1 MKTVVKIA
9 LTAITGM
16 LLPVLSQAQG
26 DTGGGLADNIN
37 SLQSVLDQLYGEMI
51 PLCSSLIGVGR
62 GIAGFAALW
71 YIAASVWRHLSN
83 AEPIDF
89 YPLFRPFVIGF
100 AILVFPAVI
109 NLINGVMQ
117 PTVTATSAM
126 VTGSDEAI
134 AALLQQKQD
143 AIKQTDTWQMY
154 VGDSGNGDKDKWYQ
168 YTHPG
173 ETSSGEGF
181 FEGIGDDIKFAMAKT
196 SYSFRNSIKEWMSEV
211 LQVLFAAAALCINT
225 IRTFNLII
233 LSILGPLSFGL
244 SVFDGFHH
252 TLRHW
257 LARYIN
263 IFLWL
268 PIANLFG
275 AVIGKIQEN
284 MLQIDLQQIAQQGD
298 TFFSSTDM
306 GYLIFMVI
314 GIIGYFTVPSI
325 ANNVLWVGGGEAL
338 TGKATALAMGA
349 AGGAVSGAVTAA
361 GMTAERMGSGAQNI
375 INAPGNIRAG
385 YNEQPT
391 GQGLAAGMGR
401 GYGHASEYLHNKLSG
416 NKQND

>member
-1 MKTVVKIA
+1 MKMCVRFFLMFITVSA
-9 LTAITGM
+9 
-16 LLPVLSQAQG
+16 LPVLSMAQ
-26 DTGGGLADNIN
+26 TSGLASDIN
-37 SLQSVLDQLYGEMI
+37 SLHGVLDQLYNEMI

-71 YIAASVWRHLSN
+71 YIAVRVWRHLAN

-89 YPLFRPFVIGF
+89 YPLFRPFVVGF

-109 NLINGVMQ
+109 GLINGVMQ

-126 VTGSDEAI
+126 VTNSDQAV

-143 AIKQTDTWQMY
+143 AVKQTDVYQMY
-154 VGDSGNGDKDKWYQ
+154 VGDNGSGDRDRWYK

-173 ETSSGEGF
+173 EDPSDEGL
-181 FEGIGDDIKFAMAKT
+181 FEGIGNDIKFAMAKA
-196 SYSFRNSIKEWMSEV
+196 SYNFRNSIKEWMSEV
-211 LQVLFAAAALCINT
+211 LQVLFAAASLCINT

-233 LSILGPLSFGL
+233 LAILGPLSFGL

-284 MLQIDLQQIAQQGD
+284 MLKLDLSQIASQGD

-306 GYLIFMVI
+306 GYLIFMII

-325 ANNVLWVGGGEAL
+325 ANNVLWVGGGDAL
-338 TGKATALAMGA
+338 TSKATGMAMAAGA
-349 AGGAVSGAVTAA
+349 AGVAAGASAVSGAVNGA
-361 GMTAERMGSGAQNI
+361 GAVENWAKDKATGGNPGSFYEN
-375 INAPGNIRAG
+375 AG
-385 YNEQPT
+385 YGAGKAGAFMYDKLKGDKT
-391 GQGLAAGMGR
+391 GGKV
-401 GYGHASEYLHNKLSG
+401 S
-416 NKQND
+416 